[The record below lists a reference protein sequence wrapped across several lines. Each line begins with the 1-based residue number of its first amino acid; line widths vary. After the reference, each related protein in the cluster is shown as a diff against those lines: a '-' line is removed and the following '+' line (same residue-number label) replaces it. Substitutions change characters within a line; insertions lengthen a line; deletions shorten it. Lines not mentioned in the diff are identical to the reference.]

1 MLLMNV
7 IASLVSAMQCL
18 SNKDKKA
25 VSIRLNKM
33 AVIAHYKLL
42 VKESSTRKMGSLTD
56 FFLFFVLVGIKKCR
70 RHGFVSCRR

>member
-1 MLLMNV
+1 
-7 IASLVSAMQCL
+7 
-18 SNKDKKA
+18 
-25 VSIRLNKM
+25 M
-33 AVIAHYKLL
+33 AVIAHYKLS

>member
-25 VSIRLNKM
+25 VSIQLNKM
-33 AVIAHYKLL
+33 AVIAHYKLS

-56 FFLFFVLVGIKKCR
+56 FFSILCF
-70 RHGFVSCRR
+70 SWN